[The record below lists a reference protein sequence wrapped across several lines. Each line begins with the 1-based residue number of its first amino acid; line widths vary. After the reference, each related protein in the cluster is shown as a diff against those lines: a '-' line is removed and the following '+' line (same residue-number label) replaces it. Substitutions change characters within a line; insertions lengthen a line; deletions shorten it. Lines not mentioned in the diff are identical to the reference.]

1 VTSPRF
7 IPLLLAAGAAPAHA
21 AEADPGLAGSLGQMV
36 IGLAV
41 VVGLLLATLWLIK
54 RLSMPRGA
62 TAGLKVLGAVAVGQ
76 RERVVLVEM
85 AGQVLVL
92 GVTPGSV
99 RTLHVLPADVFHT
112 ESGAAAAGA
121 GAAPG
126 DFSGWLRQSLE
137 RRRDAR

>member
-1 VTSPRF
+1 MITPRF
-7 IPLLLAAGAAPAHA
+7 IVLLLAAATSPARA

-36 IGLAV
+36 LGLAV
-41 VVGLLLATLWLIK
+41 VIGLLLATLWLIK

-76 RERVVLVEM
+76 RERVVLVEI

-99 RTLHVLPADVFHT
+99 RTLHTLPLEAIRA
-112 ESGAAAAGA
+112 EPAAATAGNAA
-121 GAAPG
+121 GE
-126 DFSGWLRQSLE
+126 FSGWLRQSLE